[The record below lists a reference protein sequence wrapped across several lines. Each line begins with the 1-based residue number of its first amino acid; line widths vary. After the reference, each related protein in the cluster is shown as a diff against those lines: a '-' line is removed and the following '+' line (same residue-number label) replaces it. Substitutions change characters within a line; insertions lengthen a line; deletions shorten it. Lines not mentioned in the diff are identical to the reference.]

1 MCGRYTIAKP
11 KRIVEVFKPDLMLA
25 DSDRPRFNIAP
36 MQKVPVVMT
45 EEGRSVVRDC
55 QWGLVPAWAKDPA
68 IGSRMINAR
77 AESVATKPSFRDSFR
92 RYRCLVPF
100 DGFYE
105 WRLTPEGR
113 KQPTYI
119 RVDEGAMLAFAGLYA
134 RWTRGGSSLLTCTI
148 ITTEA
153 NEKIKPIHERMPVIL
168 PPYAWPQWTDASME
182 DSAELESM
190 LKAFDGGRMDA
201 CEVSSVVNSPSNDS
215 PDCIAPLDHK
225 S

>member
-1 MCGRYTIAKP
+1 MSHGLIGANVLTVQEVRITSYSIHYTKLYDTHKI
-11 KRIVEVFKPDLMLA
+11 R
-25 DSDRPRFNIAP
+25 
-36 MQKVPVVMT
+36 QTVP
-45 EEGRSVVRDC
+45 GNGISV
-55 QWGLVPAWAKDPA
+55 
-68 IGSRMINAR
+68 ITSYSIHY
-77 AESVATKPSFRDSFR
+77 TK
-92 RYRCLVPF
+92 L
-100 DGFYE
+100 YE
-105 WRLTPEGR
+105 
-113 KQPTYI
+113 
-119 RVDEGAMLAFAGLYA
+119 
-134 RWTRGGSSLLTCTI
+134 I